1 MIRNQTGAGN
11 WEKWMTRTARI
22 SSREFS
28 CTPVCRHYFFLFKYF
43 SSRVLNC
50 NGTFFPQL
58 ISNVSYL
65 SFHSSC
71 PSSLSCDF
79 TLLDKLKQI
88 APRTYSRAAK
98 PSRFDF
104 FFFLFFSQA
113 KTCFLATGAAGLSL
127 FPVLWQFW
135 AWSPEKHINYPRWY
149 HKGSCVSLPL
159 KISQIFHMYLLFI
172 TKFLYLRAVRSFITF
187 PAYGPQ
193 NRCLKTFFPV
203 LSFNRMPV
211 P

>member
-1 MIRNQTGAGN
+1 MSQ
-11 WEKWMTRTARI
+11 
-22 SSREFS
+22 FS
-28 CTPVCRHYFFLFKYF
+28 FKL
-43 SSRVLNC
+43 SL
-50 NGTFFPQL
+50 QL
-58 ISNVSYL
+58 ILWFY
-65 SFHSSC
+65 SFGQVEANCSQDIFKSSK
-71 PSSLSCDF
+71 
-79 TLLDKLKQI
+79 TKQVW
-88 APRTYSRAAK
+88 
-98 PSRFDF
+98 F

-135 AWSPEKHINYPRWY
+135 AWSPEKHVNYPRWY

>member
-11 WEKWMTRTARI
+11 WEKRMTRTARI

-58 ISNVSYL
+58 ISNVSCL

-104 FFFLFFSQA
+104 FFFYFSPRLKHASWLQVLLGWACSQFSGSSEPDLLKNTSIIPGDTIRGPVFLCHLKYHKYFICIFFS
-113 KTCFLATGAAGLSL
+113 S
-127 FPVLWQFW
+127 PSSYISELWD
-135 AWSPEKHINYPRWY
+135 
-149 HKGSCVSLPL
+149 
-159 KISQIFHMYLLFI
+159 LL
-172 TKFLYLRAVRSFITF
+172 
-187 PAYGPQ
+187 
-193 NRCLKTFFPV
+193 
-203 LSFNRMPV
+203 
-211 P
+211 